1 VLFNKVDLFYSKP
14 NINDLEDAMGLKS
27 LEKRP
32 IKSFLTSGTNNINVD
47 EAFNWLSLKI
57 AQRVEQYTPRREIG
71 IIFCRWDENLGVK
84 IEAYHPKDAFE
95 NPELLSIK
103 SFSISQFIFG
113 GGEFKPASV
122 ILPFPH
128 LNSNAAIYFDYV
140 QNESIRGGLLP
151 LSLIIYYNEKIPKNI
166 INLLY
171 KKR

>member
-1 VLFNKVDLFYSKP
+1 
-14 NINDLEDAMGLKS
+14 M
-27 LEKRP
+27 
-32 IKSFLTSGTNNINVD
+32 
-47 EAFNWLSLKI
+47 
-57 AQRVEQYTPRREIG
+57 
-71 IIFCRWDENLGVK
+71 K

-166 INLLY
+166 INLFSSFVLNQFEDLKKSYINKERVIDILETIHDTINDQIDLY
-171 KKR
+171 KQLKRLKWLNCVMRLYLKLLGMLFS